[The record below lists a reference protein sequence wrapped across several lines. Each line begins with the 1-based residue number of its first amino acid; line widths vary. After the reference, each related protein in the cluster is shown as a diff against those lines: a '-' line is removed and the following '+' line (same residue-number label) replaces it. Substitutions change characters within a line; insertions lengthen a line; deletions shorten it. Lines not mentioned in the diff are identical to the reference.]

1 MRSSGF
7 HNRELKVIIGYR
19 MKHPVFATAA
29 CPATA
34 LALALIELPLHGVT
48 VHTVLDSPCPE
59 LIDQMENSG
68 PHWV

>member
-1 MRSSGF
+1 
-7 HNRELKVIIGYR
+7 

-68 PHWV
+68 PHWVLTISKNAKYEKKTCHR

>member
-1 MRSSGF
+1 MLKLQSSKKSVAFLCIVRSSGF

-29 CPATA
+29 CPATV

-48 VHTVLDSPCPE
+48 VHTVL
-59 LIDQMENSG
+59 N
-68 PHWV
+68 